1 MKREVRAGIAGLLF
15 GSMLAGCGVAP
26 ELESPQGNEEL
37 EASTSAEAELDAHRD
52 DSTPAAVAR
61 YGPAVAY
68 GDGKYFA
75 VWTDVRTG
83 GIWGTRVKPDGTV
96 LDKGGIRINISDE
109 TGSQP
114 GIAFNGTHFFVV
126 WGGRDGVDG
135 VRVKPDGTV
144 VGPVFRVI
152 QTDEFQGPTR
162 VACSPKICLVTYTVT
177 GDTET
182 VIFVTRVT
190 KAGVV
195 LPSSDRS
202 ISAGLNYAADAS
214 AAWNNSKKEFLVVWS
229 DQHGE
234 GPENADIY
242 GNRVKEDGTVLDDDG
257 FPISTAEGAQ
267 TTPDVEWTGKNY
279 QVVWSDT
286 RNGNPDIYGARVNG
300 QGKVKD
306 PDGIPITIA
315 AAAQTA
321 PRIAHHNNKSL
332 VVWDD
337 TRNGP
342 HSIWGSRW
350 DEDGDV
356 WDGSGFPIS
365 SEGLAQ
371 QYLPDVAYG
380 SDKFLTVYAAQNVY
394 EPFAPHYIVGTRV
407 THQAQVKDVPAIPL
421 TRKY

>member
-1 MKREVRAGIAGLLF
+1 M
-15 GSMLAGCGVAP
+15 
-26 ELESPQGNEEL
+26 
-37 EASTSAEAELDAHRD
+37 
-52 DSTPAAVAR
+52 
-61 YGPAVAY
+61 
-68 GDGKYFA
+68 
-75 VWTDVRTG
+75 
-83 GIWGTRVKPDGTV
+83 
-96 LDKGGIRINISDE
+96 
-109 TGSQP
+109 
-114 GIAFNGTHFFVV
+114 
-126 WGGRDGVDG
+126 
-135 VRVKPDGTV
+135 
-144 VGPVFRVI
+144 GPVFRVI

-177 GDTET
+177 GDDGA
-182 VIFVTRVT
+182 VIYATRVT
-190 KAGVV
+190 KDGVV
-195 LPSSDRS
+195 LRSSDRS
-202 ISAGLNYAADAS
+202 ISAGLNYDADAS

-229 DQHGE
+229 AGYD
-234 GPENADIY
+234 ENSESADIY

-257 FPISTAEGAQ
+257 FPISTAKGAQ

-306 PDGIPITIA
+306 PYGIPITLA

-337 TRNGP
+337 TRKGP

-365 SEGLAQ
+365 SRGLAQ

-380 SDKFLTVYAAQNVY
+380 SDTFFTVYAAQNVY
-394 EPFAPHYIVGTRV
+394 EPFEPHFIVGTRV